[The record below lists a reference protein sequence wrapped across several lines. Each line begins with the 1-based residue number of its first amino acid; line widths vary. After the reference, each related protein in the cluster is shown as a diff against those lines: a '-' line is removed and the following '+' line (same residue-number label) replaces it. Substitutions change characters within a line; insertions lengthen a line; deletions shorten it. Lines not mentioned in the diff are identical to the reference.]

1 MAQAKSTQSVNGA
14 KRRFKILFV
23 VSAIFIVWAGYT
35 IINQMNQQDAMHDK
49 LMSLESNRDDVSK
62 ELAALQTQVKLLNDP
77 EYMAQLAT
85 KEQGMVKEGE
95 QQIFS
100 EQP

>member
-1 MAQAKSTQSVNGA
+1 MAQTKSKQSISGA

-23 VSAIFIVWAGYT
+23 LAAIFLAWAGYT
-35 IINQMNQQDAMHDK
+35 FLNQSNQHDAVQEK
-49 LMSLESNRDDVSK
+49 LMSLESNRDLISQ
-62 ELAALQTQVKLLNDP
+62 ELDSLTTQVKLLNDP

>member
-1 MAQAKSTQSVNGA
+1 MAQTKSKQSISGA

-23 VSAIFIVWAGYT
+23 LAAIFLAWAGYT
-35 IINQMNQQDAMHDK
+35 LLNQSNQQDAMQEK
-49 LMSLESNRDDVSK
+49 LMSLESNRDSITK
-62 ELAALQTQVKLLNDP
+62 ERDSLATQIKLLNDP
-77 EYMAQLAT
+77 EYMSQLAT